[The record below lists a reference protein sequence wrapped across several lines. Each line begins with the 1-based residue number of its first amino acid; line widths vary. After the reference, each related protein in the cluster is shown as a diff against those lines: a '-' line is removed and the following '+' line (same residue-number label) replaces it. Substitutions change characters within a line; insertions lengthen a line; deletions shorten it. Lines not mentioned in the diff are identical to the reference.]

1 MSLASTA
8 SVWINDNNNN
18 QTKKRI
24 PSIRR
29 TTAKIRPSN
38 MDDSQDNYSIEEID
52 ASRDYSTH
60 TMENTE
66 KVNEENTSRVNK
78 LINALTSENSGNKL
92 ADFQPIS
99 KPSINSNRQS
109 VNDSNAYN
117 KTNLDDLMPKSLERS
132 RPDFASNDANLTKLS
147 NYNQTYNGNISYQ
160 PPYSKLGLGNLSIPL
175 DDKLTEKI
183 NYMIHLLEQ
192 QQSDKTANITEE
204 FILYTFLGVFV
215 IYVLDSFTRAG
226 RYVR

>member
-18 QTKKRI
+18 QTKKRM

-29 TTAKIRPSN
+29 TTAKLRPSN
-38 MDDSQDNYSIEEID
+38 MDDIQDSED
-52 ASRDYSTH
+52 LDVSRDYNIHS
-60 TMENTE
+60 MENTE
-66 KVNEENTSRVNK
+66 KINQDNTNRVNK
-78 LINALTSENSGNKL
+78 LLNSLSSENSGNKL
-92 ADFQPIS
+92 SDFQPIS
-99 KPSINSNRQS
+99 KPLLNSMRQNL
-109 VNDSNAYN
+109 NDSNAYN
-117 KTNLDDLMPKSLERS
+117 KKTSFDDLMPKSLESS
-132 RPDFASNDANLTKLS
+132 RPDFASNDMNLSKLS
-147 NYNQTYNGNISYQ
+147 NYSQTYNGKISYQ
-160 PPYSKLGLGNLSIPL
+160 PLQAKLGLGTSSLPL
-175 DDKLTEKI
+175 DEKLTEKI

-192 QQSDKTANITEE
+192 QQSEKTANITEE